1 MLSLNFIHE
10 VLLLEKAEKEVE
22 LLLKNILK
30 NTEFANKTHSVGGYV
45 RDEYMGLDPKDLDIV
60 VEIDG
65 GAEKLTKYIYSLF
78 PNKVSTPRKMG
89 AGYPIWQITFKDNI
103 EHESKL
109 YNTSGAV
116 IEFADTM
123 TERFPN
129 PTSRQREISYG
140 TLEDDIARRDFTVN
154 MLLKDLTT
162 GELKDLTGTS
172 REDIEKGILRGH
184 PKVSLD
190 DVFNSDPLRMIR
202 LARFQAKYDWNVPL
216 SVIKIVKR
224 NAERIEIVSAERIM
238 DELKKLMLI
247 GKLSQAIKFMK
258 VSGLLKYIL
267 PEVQEL
273 KNIQQGIHHQEGDVF
288 KHTLLVLQN
297 APKTIEGQMAALL
310 HDVGKTQTQEILG
323 DKIQFLGH
331 EGVGEEIARAIM
343 NRLKFDNDTTEKV
356 AKIVRNHM
364 KVHNLYGYGE
374 KALRRF
380 MRDVGDELVDATIDM
395 GEADA
400 LGRFPPRLQDKEEY
414 STLRQRIQNIRTSPV
429 PTTKKPILNGDD
441 IMELLN
447 IKPGRKVKEVIEF
460 VKELEDEYAEKG
472 ISLDREIAKQKVIE
486 KYL

>member
-472 ISLDREIAKQKVIE
+472 ISLDRETAKQKVIE